1 MLILPR
7 SLLFFSFHAMIALIF
22 VGIFLVVS
30 FLDTCVATA
39 QTSEIDSLRR
49 TLASLSEMNHQKAW
63 AWNRLAYNL
72 YKINASESLKYA
84 DSALQLA
91 QKIRDTLEI
100 ANAHR
105 NRGRASW
112 VMGKYSIAQE
122 EYKLALDLFK
132 RLGEKD
138 LISGVLN
145 NLGNIHRA
153 EGNYSLALEQY
164 LQALKIAE
172 EGNTDDAVLAQGFA
186 MNNIGNI
193 YFDLQRFDDAILY
206 HKKTVELGKKV
217 QHLDKLALCLG
228 LSNIGVTLAKQKK
241 HSEAVPYLL
250 SAIQE
255 LETTSFREDLANVL
269 KNLTDSYAALGKH
282 QEAIVCGER
291 SLSIAESI
299 PAKRSIAD
307 ASRALAD
314 AYLAAKKSAK
324 SLEYALRSIRVS
336 EEIHHQEKLLNA
348 LKSASRASDELG
360 QYDDAM
366 RYLQRFIVVND
377 SIYKNASAKAIAQ
390 LQTQYD
396 VEKRE
401 QRIQFLQKEKE
412 LQDSQHERDIVIRN
426 ALGLGVI
433 VLIAIVGLAAYLYRV
448 KHETELQLRK
458 QQDLLERANAELT
471 EANLFKVQM
480 LSIAA
485 HDLKNPLGAITGF
498 AELLESSPLDDT
510 ETRHIVLQNI
520 KELGVR
526 MLHLV
531 NNILDAGKLE
541 MGKLTLV
548 PQKFSLSYL
557 VVSAAEQFLSAAMA
571 KGQTIN
577 LDIASDCNVV
587 GDEERLRQVLDNL
600 VSNAV
605 KYSPHGKTIA
615 VRLQPDTLGKHDSKQ
630 SYIIEV
636 QDEGPGFSDEDKT
649 KLFGFFQRLSARPT
663 GGESSNGVG
672 LAIVKNI
679 VEAHQGEISV
689 QSELGKGTTFRVRL
703 PL

>member
-1 MLILPR
+1 MLVLVHVGI
-7 SLLFFSFHAMIALIF
+7 ILIF
-22 VGIFLVVS
+22 S
-30 FLDTCVATA
+30 FLDTFVATA
-39 QTSEIDSLRR
+39 QTSEIDSLRHI
-49 TLASLSEMNHQKAW
+49 LASTPEMNHTKAW
-63 AWNRLAYNL
+63 VWNRLAYSL
-72 YKINASESLKYA
+72 YKINAEESLKYA

-91 QKIRDTLEI
+91 QKIRDTLET

-112 VMGKYSIAQE
+112 VMGKYRIAQE

-164 LQALKIAE
+164 LQSLKIAE
-172 EGNTDDAVLAQGFA
+172 EGSTDDALLAQGFA

-217 QHLDKLALCLG
+217 QYLDKLVLCLG
-228 LSNIGVTLAKQKK
+228 LSNIGVTLAKQQK

-282 QEAIVCGER
+282 QEAIACGER

-307 ASRALAD
+307 AARALAD
-314 AYLAAKKSAK
+314 AYLTAKKSAK
-324 SLEYALRSIRVS
+324 ALDYALRSIRVS

-348 LKSASRASDELG
+348 LKSASRASDDLG
-360 QYDDAM
+360 RHEEAM
-366 RYLQRFIVVND
+366 RYLQRFVVVND

-390 LQTQYD
+390 IQTQYD

-426 ALGLGVI
+426 ALGLGII
-433 VLIAIVGLAAYLYRV
+433 VLIAIVGLSAYLYRL
-448 KHETELQLRK
+448 KHETELRLRK
-458 QQDLLERANAELT
+458 QQDLLERVNAELT
-471 EANLFKVQM
+471 EANLFKMQM

-498 AELLESSPLDDT
+498 AELLESSPLEDT
-510 ETRHIVLQNI
+510 ATRHIVLQNI
-520 KELGVR
+520 KDLGER
-526 MLHLV
+526 MLHLIKD
-531 NNILDAGKLE
+531 ILDAAKLE
-541 MGKLTLV
+541 MGKLTLLRE
-548 PQKFSLSYL
+548 KFSLSFL
-557 VVSAAEQFLSAAMA
+557 VVSVAEQYMSAAVA
-571 KGQTIN
+571 KRQTIN
-577 LDIASDCNVV
+577 LDVASDCNVV

-605 KYSPHGKTIA
+605 KYSPHGKTII
-615 VRLQPDTLGKHDSKQ
+615 VRLETDTSSNHHPYSPP

-679 VEAHQGEISV
+679 VEAHQGEIFV
-689 QSELGKGTTFRVRL
+689 ESELGKGTTFRVRL